1 MGAYDPVRKTSLAPV
16 APFSGRDVVR
26 RRLARRHARNAS
38 RPATD
43 ATAASALTKRRPRLG
58 PSVDQP
64 LLRYRAGA
72 IATVSAILV
81 YFVATSA
88 EIAVIERLRPGEME
102 LTWISDAVLAAALG
116 FAVFLWL
123 HLKWTRMTLSRLER
137 EHIVLD
143 TQLSLAANIQRGLL
157 PPLPSD
163 TTGLRWAARLVQ
175 AGPIGGDLY
184 DFVPSAE
191 GPWLVLVGDVSGKG
205 VPAALVLA
213 SIRTMFRM
221 MTSETSDP
229 GELVERISN
238 RLYEDHRGTPY
249 FSCVVVRVDPERREL
264 SYVNAGHPAGI
275 VLGGPIPACN
285 PLLLASS
292 GPPAGLFPDQT
303 YRTAS
308 LAVPEGA
315 VSILV
320 TDGITEALEVLGTAK
335 GQSVAALVAEMSPP
349 LVPSRICDA
358 LIEYTASALGISDW
372 KDDRTVV
379 AFALDSVPGASS
391 SQVLS

>member
-1 MGAYDPVRKTSLAPV
+1 MGAYNPVRNTSVSSV
-16 APFSGRDVVR
+16 ARLSGVDSVR
-26 RRLARRHARNAS
+26 RRLANRHADNAS
-38 RPATD
+38 PPVARPEP
-43 ATAASALTKRRPRLG
+43 SPRYG
-58 PSVDQP
+58 
-64 LLRYRAGA
+64 AGA
-72 IATVSAILV
+72 IATLSAVLV
-81 YFVATSA
+81 YFVATRT

-123 HLKWTRMTLSRLER
+123 HLKRARMTLSLLER

-143 TQLSLAANIQRGLL
+143 TQLSMAASIQRGLL
-157 PPLPSD
+157 PPPPSE
-163 TTGLRWAARLVQ
+163 TSGLRWAARLVQ

-184 DFVPSAE
+184 DFVRSPA

-238 RLYEDHRGTPY
+238 RLYADHGGMPY
-249 FSCVVVRVDPERREL
+249 FTCVVVRVDPSRREF
-264 SYVNAGHPAGI
+264 SYVNAGHPDGI
-275 VLGGPIPACN
+275 VLGGPTPGS
-285 PLLLASS
+285 PLILASC
-292 GPPAGLFPDQT
+292 GPPAGLLPDQK
-303 YRTAS
+303 YRTAV

-315 VSILV
+315 VSVIV
-320 TDGITEALEVLGTAK
+320 TDGITEALEALGPAD
-335 GQSVAALVAEMSPP
+335 GQSVAALVAAMPSP

-358 LIEYTASALGISDW
+358 LIDHTAAALLTGDW
-372 KDDRTVV
+372 RDDRTVV
-379 AFALDSVPGASS
+379 AFALDSDAGAPTGGMS
-391 SQVLS
+391 

>member
-1 MGAYDPVRKTSLAPV
+1 MTRKREWPALEHQPVPRYGAGT
-16 APFSGRDVVR
+16 
-26 RRLARRHARNAS
+26 
-38 RPATD
+38 
-43 ATAASALTKRRPRLG
+43 
-58 PSVDQP
+58 
-64 LLRYRAGA
+64 
-72 IATVSAILV
+72 IATVSATLL
-81 YFVATSA
+81 YLFATST

-102 LTWISDAVLAAALG
+102 LTWISDAVLAVAFG

-143 TQLSLAANIQRGLL
+143 TQLSMAANIQRSLL

-163 TTGLRWAARLVQ
+163 ANGLRWAARLVQ

-184 DFVPSAE
+184 DCVRSAR

-229 GELVERISN
+229 GELVERISS
-238 RLYEDHRGTPY
+238 RLYEDHGGTPY
-249 FSCVVVRVDPERREL
+249 FTCVVVRVDPVDRVL
-264 SYVNAGHPAGI
+264 SYVNAGHPAGVVI
-275 VLGGPIPACN
+275 GGPTVERD

-292 GPPAGLFPDQT
+292 GPPAGLFPEQK

-308 LAVPEGA
+308 LAIPEGA

-320 TDGITEALEVLGTAK
+320 TDGITEALEILGTAN
-335 GQSVAALVAEMSPP
+335 GHSLAAIVADMAPP

-358 LIEYTASALGISDW
+358 LIEYTASALAISDW
-372 KDDRTVV
+372 TDDRTVV
-379 AFALDSVPGASS
+379 AFALDSRAGASS
-391 SQVLS
+391 SPVLP

>member
-1 MGAYDPVRKTSLAPV
+1 MGAYGPVRKTSIAPV
-16 APFSGRDVVR
+16 APFSERDVVLPAVTR
-26 RRLARRHARNAS
+26 K
-38 RPATD
+38 RP
-43 ATAASALTKRRPRLG
+43 LLG
-58 PSVDQP
+58 PTVGHQP
-64 LLRYRAGA
+64 LPRYGAGA
-72 IATVSAILV
+72 IATVSAVLV
-81 YFVATSA
+81 YFVATST

-123 HLKWTRMTLSRLER
+123 HLKWARMTLSRLER

-163 TTGLRWAARLVQ
+163 ANGLQWAARLVQ

-184 DFVPSAE
+184 DFVRSAE

-238 RLYEDHRGTPY
+238 RLYEDHGGTPY
-249 FSCVVVRVDPERREL
+249 FTCVVVRVDPERCEF
-264 SYVNAGHPAGI
+264 SYVNAGHPAGVVI
-275 VLGGPIPACN
+275 GRPTTERE

-292 GPPAGLFPDQT
+292 GPPAGLFPDQK

-320 TDGITEALEVLGTAK
+320 TDGITEALEILGTAN
-335 GQSVAALVAEMSPP
+335 GHSVAAIVAEMSPS
-349 LVPSRICDA
+349 LAPSRICDA
-358 LIEYTASALGISDW
+358 LIQHTASALGIGDW

-379 AFALDSVPGASS
+379 AFALDSSAGAAS
-391 SQVLS
+391 SQVLP